1 VNKKHPTSNS
11 DKLRAGIQHPTPKS
25 PDAGGRTL
33 DVESRFAGLDVRCSA
48 PLQPWFLLQS
58 GPGSPAFNMALDEA
72 LLEAMPR
79 LGRPVLRFYG
89 WTEPAATFGY
99 FQKYADVERATRL
112 RPLIRRPTGGGIVPH
127 DADWTYSF
135 AFPPGHEW
143 HSLKAEESYRRVHE
157 WIQSAFAKLDV
168 TTELAPCS
176 KKSPEA
182 LRSSRRK
189 EAHSEK
195 SEMGCFAGH
204 EKFDV
209 LWHGIKIAGAAQRRN
224 KLGLLIQGSVQ
235 PPPIS
240 LARTDWQKAM
250 GDVGR
255 VEFGVE
261 WSDFAPDETLR
272 ERAEFLAKQK
282 YSQMEFIRKR

>member
-1 VNKKHPTSNS
+1 MNLWLRLNS
-11 DKLRAGIQHPTPKS
+11 GACP
-25 PDAGGRTL
+25 A
-33 DVESRFAGLDVRCSA
+33 
-48 PLQPWFLLQS
+48 
-58 GPGSPAFNMALDEA
+58 AFNMALDEA
-72 LLEAMPR
+72 LLESMSR

-99 FQKYADVERATRL
+99 FQKYADVERATHL
-112 RPLIRRPTGGGIVPH
+112 RPLIRRSTGGGIVPH
-127 DADWTYSF
+127 DADWTYSL

-157 WIQSAFAKLDV
+157 WIQSAFAKLNME
-168 TTELAPCS
+168 TELAPRS
-176 KKSPEA
+176 QKSAIRNPQSA
-182 LRSSRRK
+182 I
-189 EAHSEK
+189 
-195 SEMGCFAGH
+195 GCFVGH

-209 LWHGIKIAGAAQRRN
+209 LWHGGKIAGAAQRRN
-224 KLGLLIQGSVQ
+224 QLGLLIQGSVQ
-235 PPPIS
+235 PRSIGIS
-240 LARTDWQKAM
+240 IARPDWQKAM

-282 YSQMEFIRKR
+282 YSQPVFIRKR